1 MSDETMTGDVHEH
14 QGPEG
19 RHDGPRFAPR
29 RPRLL
34 SWLLLMVT
42 VLVVVAV
49 GFIGVVLGHSG
60 SPSRNT
66 VTVTGSGTVQGI
78 PDTINFQIGINTINA
93 LASTALTNNNLKVA
107 ALERALK
114 RNGVTAKEM
123 QTSGLDIYENTNDQ
137 GTVTGFT
144 VSDTLSVTMH
154 KVQRA
159 GAAID
164 AAARI
169 AGNGVV
175 LNGVSFT
182 ITNDSKLLQAA
193 RTRAMDNARL
203 AAGQLAKAGDTHV
216 TAIVK
221 ITDQENQS
229 SGIYYPTS
237 FAAGADLKSAVPL
250 QTGSQP
256 VNVQVTVIYSLSS

>member
-1 MSDETMTGDVHEH
+1 MSDESMTGEVHEH
-14 QGPEG
+14 DAHVG
-19 RHDGPRFAPR
+19 RHDGPRILPR

-49 GFIGVVLGHSG
+49 GFLGVVLGHSG

-66 VTVTGSGTVQGI
+66 VTVTGSGTVQGT
-78 PDTINFQIGINTINA
+78 PDTINFQIGVRTINA
-93 LASTALTNNNLKVA
+93 LASTALTNNNAKVK

-114 RNGVTAKEM
+114 RNGVTAKDM
-123 QTSGLDIYENTNDQ
+123 QTSGLDIYENTNDR

-144 VSDTLSVTMH
+144 VTDTLSVTMH
-154 KVQRA
+154 NVHRA

-164 AAARI
+164 AAARV

-175 LNGVSFT
+175 LDGVSFT

-216 TAIVK
+216 TGIVK

-229 SGIYYPTS
+229 SGIYYPSSIATG
-237 FAAGADLKSAVPL
+237 AALKSAVPL
-250 QTGSQP
+250 QSGSQP

>member
-1 MSDETMTGDVHEH
+1 MSDEMRTGDVHEH
-14 QGPEG
+14 HGHESH
-19 RHDGPRFAPR
+19 HDGPRFAPR

-49 GFIGVVLGHSG
+49 GFIGVVLGHSN

-66 VTVTGSGTVQGI
+66 VTVTGSGTVQGT
-78 PDTINFQIGINTINA
+78 PDTINFQIGVSTVNP
-93 LASTALTNNNLKVA
+93 LATTALSTNDVKVA

-114 RNGVTAKEM
+114 QNGVTAKEM
-123 QTSGLDIYENTNDQ
+123 QTSGLDIYENTNSQ

-144 VSDTLSVTMH
+144 VTDTLSVTMH

-164 AAARI
+164 AAARV

-182 ITNDSKLLQAA
+182 ITNDSKLLEAA
-193 RTRAMDNARL
+193 RIRAMDNARL
-203 AAGQLAKAGDTHV
+203 AAGQLAKAGDTRV
-216 TAIVK
+216 TGIVK

-229 SGIYYPTS
+229 SGVYYPTS
-237 FAAGADLKSAVPL
+237 FVAGDALKAAVPL

>member
-1 MSDETMTGDVHEH
+1 MSDESTTADVHARH
-14 QGPEG
+14 EG
-19 RHDGPRFAPR
+19 HRDGPRFVPR

-49 GFIGVVLGHSG
+49 GFVGVVLGHSG
-60 SPSRNT
+60 SPKRNT
-66 VTVTGSGTVQGI
+66 VTVTGSGTVQGT
-78 PDTINFQIGINTINA
+78 PDTINFQIGINTVNT
-93 LASTALTNNNLKVA
+93 LASTALTNNNLRVY
-107 ALERALK
+107 ALEKALE
-114 RNGVTAKEM
+114 RNGVTKKEM
-123 QTSGLDIYENTNDQ
+123 QTSGLDIYENTNNQ

-154 KVQRA
+154 HVKRA

-164 AAARI
+164 AAARV
-169 AGNGVV
+169 AGNGVT
-175 LNGVSFT
+175 LDGVSFT

-193 RTRAMDNARL
+193 RTRAMENARA

-216 TAIVK
+216 TGIVK

-229 SGIYYPTS
+229 SGVFYPQD
-237 FAAGADLKSAVPL
+237 FASGTALKSAVPL

-256 VNVQVTVIYSLSS
+256 VNVQVTVVYSLSS

>member
-1 MSDETMTGDVHEH
+1 MSDETNVGAVHEQPGH
-14 QGPEG
+14 EG
-19 RHDGPRFAPR
+19 HRDGPRFAR

-49 GFIGVVLGHSG
+49 GFIGVVLGHSS

-66 VTVTGSGTVQGI
+66 VTVTGSGTVQGT
-78 PDTINFQIGINTINA
+78 PDTINFQIGVSTVNP
-93 LASTALTNNNLKVA
+93 LASVALTNNNTKVA
-107 ALERALK
+107 ALEVALK
-114 RNGVTAKEM
+114 HNGVTAKEM
-123 QTSGLDIYENTNDQ
+123 QTSGLDIYENTNSQ
-137 GTVTGFT
+137 GAVTGFT
-144 VSDTLSVTMH
+144 VTDTLNVTMH
-154 KVQRA
+154 KVKRA
-159 GAAID
+159 GEAID

-193 RTRAMDNARL
+193 RIRAMDNARV

-216 TAIVK
+216 TCIVK

-237 FAAGADLKSAVPL
+237 FAAGTALKDAVPL

-256 VNVQVTVIYSLSS
+256 VNVQVTVVYSLSS